1 MKDLR
6 LPEDFVFR
14 MRELL
19 KEEYR
24 AFIDSYEDDRVQG
37 LRVNSLKIGVDEF
50 KRISPFSIESI
61 PWSENGFYYSSDER
75 PGRHPYHEAG
85 LYYIQEPSAM
95 AVGELVDPKPGEKVL
110 DLCASPGGKT
120 THMASKMEQRGLLV
134 SNEINATR
142 ARVLAQ
148 NVKRMGIRNAVVTN
162 EPPDRLASKFE
173 GFFDRILVDAPCSGE
188 GMFRK
193 NPQACDEWSLQRVEM
208 CAQRQLEIFGH
219 AEKMLK
225 AGGRLVYSTC
235 TFSPEEDEGTVN
247 EFLKANTSF
256 EVEQAQFF
264 KGFDC
269 GRPEWAGSNNVELA
283 KTVRLWPHHVRGEGH
298 YVAVLSKGGHDA
310 RKEHKH
316 VATLKDKVV
325 LRDYFRFLE
334 EHVVS
339 PIDGEYVMFAEQ
351 LYMVDQD
358 MVNLDGLRV
367 ICPGWHLG
375 ALKKGRFEPD
385 HAMAMALGKDDV
397 NFSVNFGSNSDEI
410 SEYLTGETLKFEG
423 AARGWHLVLVDGY
436 STGWGKAVDGLLK
449 NHYPKELR
457 IKGRI

>member
-1 MKDLR
+1 
-6 LPEDFVFR
+6 
-14 MRELL
+14 MRDLL

-24 AFIDSYEDDRVQG
+24 EFIDSYEDDRVQG
-37 LRVNSLKIGVDEF
+37 LRVNSLKISVDEF
-50 KRISPFSIESI
+50 NRISPFSIESV
-61 PWSENGFYYSSDER
+61 PWVDGGFYYSSDER

-120 THMASKMEQRGLLV
+120 THMASKMQQMGLLV
-134 SNEINATR
+134 SNEINTTR

-148 NVKRMGIRNAVVTN
+148 NVERMGIKNAVVTN

-193 NPQACDEWSLQRVEM
+193 DPQACDEWSLQRVEM
-208 CAQRQLEIFGH
+208 CAQRQLDILGH
-219 AEKMLK
+219 AQKMLK
-225 AGGRLVYSTC
+225 SGGRLVYSTC

-247 EFLKANTSF
+247 EFLKRNPSF
-256 EVEQAQFF
+256 EVEQAKLFE
-264 KGFDC
+264 GFDC
-269 GRPEWAGSNNVELA
+269 GRPKWTGSDNVELA

-298 YVAVLSKGGHDA
+298 YVAVLVKGGHGTRQD
-310 RKEHKH
+310 HKH
-316 VATLKDKVV
+316 IATLKDKKV
-325 LRDYFRFLE
+325 LMDYFRFLE
-334 EHVVS
+334 DHVVS
-339 PIDGEYVMFAEQ
+339 QIDGEYVMFAEQ
-351 LYMVDQD
+351 LYMVDEG

-410 SEYLTGETLKFEG
+410 REYLAGETLKFEG
-423 AARGWHLVLVDGY
+423 AARGWHLVMVDGY

-457 IKGRI
+457 IKGGYR

>member
-14 MRELL
+14 MRDLL

-37 LRVNSLKIGVDEF
+37 LRVNSLKIGVDKF
-50 KRISPFSIESI
+50 KRISPFSIESV

-162 EPPDRLASKFE
+162 EPPDRLVSKFE

-193 NPQACDEWSLQRVEM
+193 DPQACDEWSLQRVEM
-208 CAQRQLEIFGH
+208 CAQRQLDILGH
-219 AEKMLK
+219 AQKMLK
-225 AGGRLVYSTC
+225 SGGRLVYSTC

-264 KGFDC
+264 KGFGQFPLRGIVYKRIYQSGGYCQKNDD
-269 GRPEWAGSNNVELA
+269 GGNTDTDDAPLA
-283 KTVRLWPHHVRGEGH
+283 AL
-298 YVAVLSKGGHDA
+298 
-310 RKEHKH
+310 
-316 VATLKDKVV
+316 
-325 LRDYFRFLE
+325 FRF
-334 EHVVS
+334 HVLIFKIHSFLPLPAPAGFLFSLLPVPFS
-339 PIDGEYVMFAEQ
+339 RCGWNKFYHTIPDP
-351 LYMVDQD
+351 L
-358 MVNLDGLRV
+358 LRGL
-367 ICPGWHLG
+367 P
-375 ALKKGRFEPD
+375 E
-385 HAMAMALGKDDV
+385 
-397 NFSVNFGSNSDEI
+397 
-410 SEYLTGETLKFEG
+410 
-423 AARGWHLVLVDGY
+423 
-436 STGWGKAVDGLLK
+436 
-449 NHYPKELR
+449 
-457 IKGRI
+457 